1 VVSVYRFIQL
11 NNVVLSSLLVVF
23 PLAVLTPPSVHA
35 QINIGFNDVNFGI
48 NMQKLIDKARKYY
61 NKEDGDS
68 LVDVLLDIKKEI
80 ENYRGIIINLEK
92 EIDKVENDLKKK
104 GHKVPKEVM
113 KKYKSLLKKKDKKKH
128 TRTLCMETYFLEAP
142 TDMTFDDYE
151 MLHLAASRK
160 QENKE
165 EEGPKKPLPLKFV
178 VGVSLILC
186 GAFVMFATPV
196 CPLLG
201 PTGEL
206 MMGTGFGMLVD
217 QGLDIYQKEY

>member
-1 VVSVYRFIQL
+1 MVSIHRFIQF
-11 NNVVLSSLLVVF
+11 NNVVLSSLLLVF
-23 PLAVLTPPSVHA
+23 PLAVLTPPPVHA

-48 NMQKLIDKARKYY
+48 NMQKLIDKAWKYY

-68 LVDVLLDIKKEI
+68 LVDVLLDVKKEI
-80 ENYRGIIINLEK
+80 ESYRGITINIEK
-92 EIDKVENDLKKK
+92 EIDKVETELKKK
-104 GHKVPKEVM
+104 GHKAPKEVF
-113 KKYKSLLKKKDKKKH
+113 KKYKSILKKKDKKKH
-128 TRTLCMETYFLEAP
+128 TRALCMEAYFLEAP
-142 TDMTFDDYE
+142 DMTFDNYE
-151 MLHLAASRK
+151 MLHLAASK
-160 QENKE
+160 KEDKE
-165 EEGPKKPLPLKFV
+165 EECKEPLPLKFV

-196 CPLLG
+196 CPILG